1 MSSIIN
7 VSIDLTK
14 IDKSK
19 IVEKNGKKYLSLNIS
34 VNDDVDNYG
43 NNVACSINQTKDE
56 RDAKAPKTYLGN
68 GRVIWSDNIIKVAPK
83 QEQAPQPAQA
93 QGVGTVEDDLPF

>member
-34 VNDDVDNYG
+34 VNNDVDNYG
-43 NNVACSINQTKDE
+43 NNVACSINQSKDE

-68 GRVIWSDNIIKVAPK
+68 GRVIWTDGSINV
-83 QEQAPQPAQA
+83 APQPNQGQPAQ
-93 QGVGTVEDDLPF
+93 QNDDLGF